1 MTKQEM
7 MDKCIEA
14 AVEATKAAF
23 AVLAEVPQENRA
35 TVETYAL
42 SRALAAVLVH
52 RLSKRIPTPEERA
65 IFDQAFT
72 LHCDVIAAHFQEGG
86 TWVH

>member
-1 MTKQEM
+1 MTRQEM

-14 AVEATKAAF
+14 AVAATTAAF
-23 AVLAEVPQENRA
+23 AALDGIPERERKVA
-35 TVETYAL
+35 ETYTL

-52 RLSKRIPTPEERA
+52 RLGKRMPTPEERA

-72 LHCDVIAAHFQEGG
+72 LHCEAMVNHYAEGSP
-86 TWVH
+86 WLH